1 MNYQFKL
8 GPEFT
13 WALVMAIATYLLQ
26 ITASTDFAAVGEWRP
41 VLISI
46 GVGLLRA
53 VAGAVISLMTT
64 PKPGTVTVEP
74 GTVTV
79 TPAAPSE
86 PPPPT
91 VVVTTP
97 APPDAVVPPREF
109 NRP

>member
-1 MNYQFKL
+1 VKYKFQL

-13 WALVMAIATYLLQ
+13 WALLTAVSAYLLQ
-26 ITASTDFAAVGEWRP
+26 VTASVDFAAVGEWRP

-53 VAGAVISLMTT
+53 VLGAIISMMTT

-74 GTVTV
+74 GTITV
-79 TPAAPSE
+79 TPGATTE
-86 PPPPT
+86 PAPPT
-91 VVVTTP
+91 VVVTTTP
-97 APPDAVVPPREF
+97 EAAVPPREF